1 MKEKLKQDSNLKGLV
16 MGQHGLISWGSDDKT
31 CYEITLTLVEKA
43 AQYIEQHDQGEK
55 SFGGQKYPS
64 LDEKTRNE
72 ILVKLLPVLRGK
84 VSRVN
89 RFIGTVHATNRVLQF
104 VNSVDALRL
113 SEIGTS
119 CPDHFLR
126 TKIKP
131 LYVDWDPNKETYEAL
146 VEKLEKGLCTY
157 RADYKAYYKVCNQPN
172 SPAIRDPNPTVIL
185 IPGLGLIAWG
195 KSKLPPPKAASLA

>member
-1 MKEKLKQDSNLKGLV
+1 MHSVSVIAIAASKDQERLTDEIFGDEVGWVPWQRPGFDLGLVMKEKLKQDSNLKGLV
-16 MGQHGLISWGSDDKT
+16 MGQHGLISWGSDEKT
-31 CYEITLTLVEKA
+31 CYENTLTLVEKA

-55 SFGGQKYPS
+55 SFGGQKNPS

-84 VSRVN
+84 VSQVN
-89 RFIGTVHATNRVLQF
+89 RFIGTVHATDRVLQF

-146 VEKLEKGLCTY
+146 VEKLEKRIVHLSSGL
-157 RADYKAYYKVCNQPN
+157 Q
-172 SPAIRDPNPTVIL
+172 
-185 IPGLGLIAWG
+185 G
-195 KSKLPPPKAASLA
+195 